1 MTYQNTNQDRKI
13 AVQFPILYNIL
24 GKSKLKSSVQ
34 FTKNC
39 VKIQI

>member
-1 MTYQNTNQDRKI
+1 MPYKKTNQDRNI

-24 GKSKLKSSVQ
+24 GKNKFKSSVQ

-39 VKIQI
+39 VKIYI